1 MTILAKAS
9 LQQLQ
14 FSLSISQQL
23 ADLRYKQGLNSARP
37 SLSTDLL
44 AGMAVKSQLSA
55 SKVMASQDP
64 SSHFN
69 YQQALDYLSQ
79 VKAQPLSCELIKSL
93 HRQLNDQGGQWR
105 DLKLKVARRDLPD
118 QYLTVPASQ
127 EAIAA
132 AMELLVTEYN
142 QALHDGVEPLV
153 AIPLLMMALMQTFPF
168 FDGNRRLTLLLARH
182 LLHNHG
188 YDIVETVDLES
199 EVVATER
206 AFYRSLNQGD
216 SHNPLPWLSYWWVL
230 IRRLY
235 QRFDR
240 QVQHAN
246 ISAGRGSKTALIERY
261 VKQQQQ
267 PFRYGDV
274 CKAFPTISRDH
285 IRMILRNL
293 KEKKV
298 IVTTGRGR
306 GAVWTL
312 CQKY

>member
-1 MTILAKAS
+1 MSILAKAS

-14 FSLSISQQL
+14 FSLSVSQQL
-23 ADLRYKQGLNSARP
+23 ADLRYKQGLNSARQ
-37 SLSTDLL
+37 SLSIDLL

-69 YQQALDYLSQ
+69 YQQALAYLSQ
-79 VKAQPLSCELIKSL
+79 IKAQPLDTELIKSI
-93 HRQLNDQGGQWR
+93 HRQLNDQGGCWR
-105 DLKLKVARRDLPD
+105 DLKLKISRRDLPD
-118 QYLTVPASQ
+118 QYLTVPAT
-127 EAIAA
+127 EDAIAV
-132 AMELLVTEYN
+132 AMESLVADYN
-142 QALHDGVEPLV
+142 QALQDGVEPLI
-153 AIPLLMMALMQTFPF
+153 AIPLLMMELMQTFPF
-168 FDGNRRLTLLLARH
+168 FDGNRRLVLLLARH
-182 LLHNHG
+182 LFHSHG
-188 YDIVETVDLES
+188 YHIVEMVDLES

-206 AFYRSLNQGD
+206 AFYRSLNQSD
-216 SHNPLPWLSYWWVL
+216 SPLAWLSYWWVL
-230 IRRLY
+230 IGRLY

-261 VKQQQQ
+261 VKQQQR
-267 PFRYGDV
+267 PFRYGEV

-293 KEKKV
+293 KEKKI

-306 GAVWTL
+306 SAVWTV
-312 CQKY
+312 C